1 MLLKEFFP
9 VLVNFNGRTEPPG
22 TWKHYVAA
30 PDTPNQDGL
39 EYDNCLER
47 VEETFWVCFFS
58 FSFFAIS
65 TPYLIPEKFVD

>member
-47 VEETFWVCFFS
+47 VEETF
-58 FSFFAIS
+58 
-65 TPYLIPEKFVD
+65 